1 MNVLENGPNFRSLS
15 VRDLLEARDLYHF
28 HLMNKA
34 NVVGTAIGLYL
45 IRDDEKAHGA
55 RTFANSRVMAKSWPC
70 VLVLVRKWLDERDFG
85 FDKKAKASEMVPKT
99 LFLPDGRAVPV
110 CVVYVEEADP
120 VSEHRANPL
129 PQYGFGAGLPLEV
142 EAQNALH
149 SASVGCLVSNGNLT
163 FALTAR
169 HVCGAPGTEVF
180 ARLRG
185 EQTRIGTSS
194 SKQLTR
200 VPFSEAYEDFP
211 CRQSYLTMD
220 VGLVE
225 LNDIS
230 QWTSNVYGLPP
241 TGPLADVYSQNLTL
255 QLIDQQVVAHGA
267 ASGLLRGSIKA
278 LFYRY
283 RSVGGYDYIGDLL
296 IAPIPESRSPVH
308 GDSGTVWHLDV
319 TDAKDPLKKNVGA
332 LDLRPLAVLWGGQTF
347 DVGGTRSNF
356 TIATT
361 LSNVC
366 RMLDV
371 ELVTNRNRGV
381 SGYWGRMGHYSIAA
395 YAVQLVRNK
404 KLRQLLENNLDR
416 LSFDIDTLTEKSSR
430 EILAGAD
437 FIPLADVA
445 DEVWKKFKTNPGG
458 RDTRSSGKGRTTGPE
473 HPNHYADIDFP
484 YKNKKSL
491 RELCLSAPSTY
502 FTPQAFI
509 EYYEWLSAHHPEL
522 GGSKSEPFKQ
532 GLLPFRVWQFFDKMK
547 ATAAS
552 DIVEFVA
559 AAGLVA
565 HYIGDACQPLH
576 GSVYADGDPTRTK
589 VITHP
594 KSGEEETL
602 SYAAGIHSGYET
614 AMIDRHRQDLF
625 AQIDALLPFAKD
637 APLATY
643 KTGKAAGL
651 ATIQLMQETHQLVKP
666 MDLCDAFEMAG
677 GTPSPRVAV
686 LDSLYEEFG
695 EATAQ
700 VMARGAQH
708 LACLW
713 DSAWDAGGGSKGGQA
728 LGAIPT
734 EDLRQKYED
743 TNFVP
748 SLTLSQIGKVLK

>member
-15 VRDLLEARDLYHF
+15 LRDLLEARDLYHF

-45 IRDDEKAHGA
+45 IRDDDKTSGP
-55 RTFANSRVMAKSWPC
+55 RTLANSRVVAKSWPC
-70 VLVLVRKWLDERDFG
+70 VMVFVRKWLDERDFG

-99 LFLPDGRAVPV
+99 LFMPDGRAVPV

-120 VSEHRANPL
+120 VEHRSNPL
-129 PQYGFGAGLPLEV
+129 PHSGLGAGLPLEV

-149 SASVGCLVSNGNLT
+149 TASAGCLVTNGNMT
-163 FALTAR
+163 YALTAR

-180 ARLRG
+180 VRTRG
-185 EQTRIGTSS
+185 EQIRIGTSS
-194 SKQLTR
+194 DKQLTR
-200 VPFSEAYEDFP
+200 VPFSEAYQDFP

-220 VGLVE
+220 VGLVA
-225 LNDIS
+225 LDDVT

-255 QLIDQQVVAHGA
+255 QLIDQPVVAHGA
-267 ASGLLRGSIKA
+267 ASGLLRGTIKG

-319 TDAKDPLKKNVGA
+319 TEARDSFKKRLED

-395 YAVQLVRNK
+395 YAVQMVRNK
-404 KLRQLLENNLDR
+404 KLRKLLENNLDR
-416 LSFDIDTLTEKSSR
+416 LSFDIQTLTEMTSK

-445 DEVWKKFKTNPGG
+445 DEIWKKYKTNPGG
-458 RDTRSSGKGRTTGPE
+458 RDIRSSGKGRTTGPE

-491 RELCLSAPSTY
+491 RELCLSSPDTY
-502 FTPQAFI
+502 FTPKAFAD
-509 EYYEWLSAHHPEL
+509 YYEWLSGTHPEF
-522 GGSKSEPFKQ
+522 GGTKNDPFKQ
-532 GLLPFRVWQFFDKMK
+532 GLLPFRVWQFFNTMK
-547 ATAAS
+547 SAAAT

-565 HYIGDACQPLH
+565 HYMGDACQPLH
-576 GSVYADGDPTRTK
+576 GSVFADGDPSRTK
-589 VITHP
+589 TIVHP
-594 KSGEEETL
+594 KSGQEETV
-602 SYAAGIHSGYET
+602 SYGAGIHSAFET
-614 AMIDRHRQDLF
+614 AMIDRHRESLF
-625 AQIDALLPFAKD
+625 AQIDTLV
-637 APLATY
+637 PLAKASPLGIY
-643 KTGKAAGL
+643 KTGKQAGL
-651 ATIQLMQETHQLVKP
+651 ATVQLMDEAHRLIKP
-666 MDLCDAFEMAG
+666 MDICDAFEELG

-686 LDSLYEEFG
+686 LDGLYDRFG

-700 VMARGAQH
+700 AMARGAQH

-713 DSAWDAGGGSKGGQA
+713 DSAWEAGGGNAGGLA
-728 LGAIPT
+728 LDPIDKD
-734 EDLRQKYED
+734 ELRTKYED
-743 TNFVP
+743 TGFVP
-748 SLTLSQIGKVLK
+748 SLTLGQIGKILK